1 MVVAMK
7 RKSTERERKKIV
19 TIKGGR
25 CAERQILIARKTPVL
40 FGRLKGT
47 GRVVGDILST
57 GASWDAD
64 ASAR

>member
-7 RKSTERERKKIV
+7 RQSTERERKKIV
-19 TIKGGR
+19 TTKGGR
-25 CAERQILIARKTPVL
+25 CAARQILIARKTPVL

-57 GASWDAD
+57 GGILG
-64 ASAR
+64 RGR